1 MSKTIFSSLL
11 LLCSVL
17 FATTAFAQDQAKVDD
32 DILKA
37 YFKKNKIK
45 ATKTATGLYYVIHK
59 PGEGET
65 AKKGAKVG
73 MNYLGRFL
81 DGKKFDGNIDEN
93 FAPVPGRQ
101 VLNFTLG
108 IGQVIQGWDEG
119 IQLLSKGSRATL
131 YIPSHLAYG
140 PNGRPS
146 IPPNAILMF
155 DVEVVSTN

>member
-1 MSKTIFSSLL
+1 MTKTLLSSLL
-11 LLCSVL
+11 LLCTVFFS
-17 FATTAFAQDQAKVDD
+17 ATAFAQDQAKIDD
-32 DILKA
+32 DIMKA

-45 ATKTATGLYYVIHK
+45 ATRTATGLYYVIHK
-59 PGEGET
+59 PGEGEN

-93 FAPVPGRQ
+93 YVPVEGRK

-108 IGQVIQGWDEG
+108 VGMVIKGWDEG
-119 IQLLSKGSRATL
+119 LQLLSKGARATL
-131 YIPSHLAYG
+131 FIPSHLAYG
-140 PNGRPS
+140 PAGRPG

-155 DVEVVSTN
+155 DVEMVSTN